1 MDKTVY
7 KVLALKELLDKVYV
21 SKTNLPAKALISR
34 TKALHSYAVTP
45 DSISGEEEPA
55 FEDFMNARDYY
66 KSFANYKF
74 IVEQTPILNMNNGY
88 EVRVYRDIDTEPSF
102 KFITEKIW

>member
-1 MDKTVY
+1 MDRIVY
-7 KVLALKELLDKVYV
+7 RVITLKELLDKVYT

-45 DSISGEEEPA
+45 NSIPGEEEPA
-55 FEDFMNARDYY
+55 FEDFTDAHDYFMSY
-66 KSFANYKF
+66 ANYKF
-74 IVEQTPILNMNNGY
+74 VIEQIPILNMNNGY
-88 EVRVYRDIDTEPSF
+88 EVRAYKDDDKEPSF